1 MMKALRAL
9 LPLLV
14 ALLSAACA
22 TTPDDAPQVLGAI
35 SAEVVDSRFGVV
47 VESPKGNTL
56 VLTRIVPL
64 MPGTILSWA
73 LLLAEAPDDI
83 EFREVYTLPA
93 PPREVTGGARQ
104 SDTTVVE
111 REAQGTNEDGWL
123 VGSWVL
129 GEGDPP
135 GRHVIDVFVDD
146 TLIYTFEFDV
156 LVPRAP
162 QGDAGTTP

>member
-1 MMKALRAL
+1 MMRTPRAL
-9 LPLLV
+9 LPLLAV
-14 ALLSAACA
+14 LLSAACT

-47 VESPKGNTL
+47 VKGPEGNTL
-56 VLTRIVPL
+56 ILTRMVPL
-64 MPGTILSWA
+64 LPGTILSWA
-73 LLLAEAPDDI
+73 LLLAEVPDDI

-111 REAQGTNEDGWL
+111 REAQGTNEEGWL
-123 VGSWVL
+123 VGSWIL

-146 TLIYTFEFDV
+146 TRIYTFEFDV

-162 QGDAGTTP
+162 EPDPGATP